1 MSSDNIYAMVDPEIF
16 AAVQEQIEKD
26 SQVKE
31 DIREALKIID
41 KEVRLTTSILSRVHI
56 VPPEHGNSS
65 PLHPYASYAQSLTG
79 KSHRTNRHRRRR
91 LRAPPPRHSRPRRH
105 RQGLSLLQNVTF
117 LVLFRG
123 WLRRS
128 YSPGNA
134 ENSLLTIEEVGG
146 VLGIPVNLK
155 TEDKFHLTIE
165 EYLHAVLGLVEE
177 LTRLTTNAVTQR
189 DFLRPQMINRFIKD
203 IHSSFQVLNLKND
216 SLRRRGDGLKY
227 NVKKVEEVNYD
238 LILRNLI
245 PTGTDEA
252 AEKKEDVKESSEQQ
266 G

>member
-1 MSSDNIYAMVDPEIF
+1 MSSSNIYAMVDPEIF

-56 VPPEHGNSS
+56 VPPEHVIE
-65 PLHPYASYAQSLTG
+65 LTATADEG
-79 KSHRTNRHRRRR
+79 FKR
-91 LRAPPPRHSRPRRH
+91 LRHGI
-105 RQGLSLLQNVTF
+105 QGLVDIVKDYPYYKYNGIWSRDIQNVAF

-123 WLRRS
+123 WLQRS
-128 YSPGNA
+128 YAPGNA
-134 ENSLLTIEEVGG
+134 DNSLLTIEEVGG

-189 DFLRPQMINRFIKD
+189 DFSRPQMINRFIKD

-245 PTGTDEA
+245 PTGTDEG
-252 AEKKEDVKESSEQQ
+252 AEKKEDVKEDVKGSSEQQ

>member
-1 MSSDNIYAMVDPEIF
+1 MPSDNIYAMVDPEIF

-31 DIREALKIID
+31 VLTPHHRHHHHPLD
-41 KEVRLTTSILSRVHI
+41 KQSRLWVVL
-56 VPPEHGNSS
+56 N
-65 PLHPYASYAQSLTG
+65 YAQSLTG
-79 KSHRTNRHRRRR
+79 AKVIELTTTADEGFKR
-91 LRAPPPRHSRPRRH
+91 LRDCI
-105 RQGLSLLQNVTF
+105 QGLVNIVKDYPYYKYNGIWSRDIQNVAF

-123 WLRRS
+123 WLQRS
-128 YSPGNA
+128 YAPGNA
-134 ENSLLTIEEVGG
+134 ENSLLTIEEVGS
-146 VLGIPVNLK
+146 VLGIPVNSK

-177 LTRLTTNAVTQR
+177 LTRLTTNAVTQH

-245 PTGTDEA
+245 PRGVDEEGT
-252 AEKKEDVKESSEQQ
+252 EKMEDVKEDAKGPSERL